1 MGKDWKLINVVLLGL
16 GFMLV
21 FTAFQTTSMI
31 GKYVTDSVKKE
42 KMETPEFLD
51 SFEIYK
57 EDNYDEYK
65 ANEGEI
71 VEEYAESEKTDPSSY
86 NATQKDEILIE
97 KMQMDLIDSQYGD
110 GFISMSI
117 VYAVFAL
124 SNFTAPAIVKLFGH
138 KATMFVSGLTY
149 LIYIITFLNPTPAF
163 LYPASMIL
171 GFGAAYIWTAQGDFL
186 HLQSPDEKLMSRNT
200 GIFWCMFQSSLLVGN
215 IYIMIAWKGESYVSS
230 EMRTTLFTIFAI
242 LASVGCSIFL
252 LLKGKCCG
260 PEARYDEVPVEEQE
274 LKGENDDKNVS
285 EPEETQG
292 ALKTISTSITAAFKL
307 LVTKKMLLIAPLFMY
322 SGFELSYFSGVHPT
336 TVGNSKN
343 MADSSSAVGMAGL
356 FVGIG
361 EVLGGGIF
369 VFGAKMMEN
378 ISRTKILMGC
388 CLLHVAAY
396 GLSLCN
402 YPFSANLDAT
412 DNSPEIFSETSR
424 EVAIAIAFLLGL
436 GDAGVN
442 NVIYTSITKGF
453 PEDTTSA
460 FALMK
465 FIQSATCALCFF
477 ISGGINLFTTILILV
492 SFLVLSLVT
501 FIPFMRSVTAPPKA

>member
-42 KMETPEFLD
+42 KMETPEFSD
-51 SFEIYK
+51 KFVEFK
-57 EDNYDEYK
+57 EANYDEYK
-65 ANEGEI
+65 ANEAEI
-71 VEEYAESEKTDPSSY
+71 VEEYAGSEETDPSIY
-86 NATQKDEILIE
+86 NAAQRDEIVIE
-97 KMQMDLIDSQYGD
+97 KMQMDLIDLQYGD

-149 LIYIITFLNPTPAF
+149 LMYIITFLNPTPAF
-163 LYPASMIL
+163 LYTASMVL

-252 LLKGKCCG
+252 FLKGKCCG

-274 LKGENDDKNVS
+274 LKGENDDKNVTGES
-285 EPEETQG
+285 QG
-292 ALKTISTSITAAFKL
+292 ALKTISSSTVAAFKL

-369 VFGAKMMEN
+369 VFGAKIMEN

-388 CLLHVAAY
+388 CILHIAAY

-412 DNSPEIFSETSR
+412 DNLPTLGIFSETSR

-477 ISGGINLFTTILILV
+477 ISNSINLFVAISILL

-501 FIPFMRSVTAPPKA
+501 FIPFMRSVTAIPKA